1 MCGLV
6 CFGFGV
12 KFHFLGI
19 KAAKLSV
26 CTLCTLFLA
35 QQNVRAG
42 PKNLGGSDRPDIHQT
57 ALLPFK
63 LRKKKKRIREKKAG
77 RIRAGWIEVGFNWW
91 VLSLFACQ
99 KVLLFTVCVGV
110 TI

>member
-1 MCGLV
+1 MHSVYFVLSS
-6 CFGFGV
+6 
-12 KFHFLGI
+12 
-19 KAAKLSV
+19 AKCEGRS
-26 CTLCTLFLA
+26 
-35 QQNVRAG
+35 
-42 PKNLGGSDRPDIHQT
+42 KESGGSDRPDIHQT

-63 LRKKKKRIREKKAG
+63 LSKKKKKKKESQKKAP

>member
-1 MCGLV
+1 MHSVYFVLSS
-6 CFGFGV
+6 
-12 KFHFLGI
+12 
-19 KAAKLSV
+19 AKCEGRS
-26 CTLCTLFLA
+26 
-35 QQNVRAG
+35 
-42 PKNLGGSDRPDIHQT
+42 KESGGSDRPDIHQT

-63 LRKKKKRIREKKAG
+63 LRGKKKESEKKAS

>member
-6 CFGFGV
+6 CFGLRV

-42 PKNLGGSDRPDIHQT
+42 PKYRGGSDRPDIHQT

-63 LRKKKKRIREKKAG
+63 LRGEKKNVKKAP

-91 VLSLFACQ
+91 VFTLFACQ